1 MRALLTVLAGVVL
14 LLWYFAMFE
23 GVLWAFYVEI
33 ALATIAIPLWIR
45 FERRGA
51 RIRRRRR

>member
-1 MRALLTVLAGVVL
+1 MRAFLIVLTGIAL

-33 ALATIAIPLWIR
+33 LLAAAIIPLWIR
-45 FERRGA
+45 FEKRRYRSRK
-51 RIRRRRR
+51 RI

>member
-1 MRALLTVLAGVVL
+1 MRVLLIVLTGVAS

-33 ALATIAIPLWIR
+33 LLAAVIIPLWIR
-45 FERRGA
+45 FEKKNNSETEF
-51 RIRRRRR
+51 